1 MDNNTTY
8 LLIIATHQ
16 NPPLGRADIEDDL
29 SCVCGLNKDILDK
42 IESIVL
48 LSSKS
53 TCSNHEQNNFGEF
66 SKVPIGLNEEKSANS
81 TAKPGQ
87 TLSDSETK
95 KDPQGKLDGSATAEL
110 APVNSKSETP
120 TPSSEPLNTNPGNG
134 GKVSESQD
142 IMLVIAKLTSE
153 IQHLEAQI
161 QLQSSKPKEDK
172 NNLSQES
179 NSQQG
184 VLPLT
189 TPQTTANSETSKPTI
204 STTSTSTTLSSES
217 SNPTIMTDF
226 LTGLQRV
233 PVNWDNE
240 ALIKLNQSQ
249 NVKPEDMAN
258 ALQSTVP
265 NVVSNIFFN
274 IKNLTTQAEQNANNG
289 NNGDKNAEPSSG
301 KLTSIDGSSVSIVGD
316 SSAQITAQGEKLF
329 LLWIEHQ
336 IESLHLTAS
345 AANYIR
351 KSGLNLFRRI
361 VNQYVDRIQKI
372 GGNVEQNVQKATQMA
387 LNNTQTLIS
396 YLIRNYMNFAGGL
409 MQIIGEQVSRVG
421 KHLDSTG
428 ETIAHIS
435 LNPFDIVSNVM
446 ESLPN
451 PSEYAKYFR
460 AFGKQ
465 LMGEIASYG
474 GGGQTQSSPIELNQQ
489 TPGEIKQTTNAE
501 STSTNDHTITATTNN
516 NNNNNNHRP
525 QGLINSLSKTLSSW
539 IG

>member
-1 MDNNTTY
+1 MDNNTIY
-8 LLIIATHQ
+8 LLIIFTNR
-16 NPPLGRADIEDDL
+16 NPPPGRADIEDDL
-29 SCVCGLNKDILDK
+29 SCVCGLNKEILDK
-42 IESIVL
+42 IESIIL
-48 LSSKS
+48 LSSKP
-53 TCSNHEQNNFGEF
+53 TCSNHEQSGIGEF
-66 SKVPIGLNEEKSANS
+66 SRVPIGSNEENS
-81 TAKPGQ
+81 TNSAGQPGQ
-87 TLSDSETK
+87 TVSDLEIK
-95 KDPQGKLDGSATAEL
+95 KDPQGKLDGSAMTEL
-110 APVNSKSETP
+110 TPVGSKPEGLTS
-120 TPSSEPLNTNPGNG
+120 SSELPTTNSGNG
-134 GKVSESQD
+134 GKASGSQD

-153 IQHLEAQI
+153 IQRLEAQI

-184 VLPLT
+184 GSLLLPAS
-189 TPQTTANSETSKPTI
+189 QTTANSETPKPII
-204 STTSTSTTLSSES
+204 STTPSEA
-217 SNPTIMTDF
+217 SNPTILTDF
-226 LTGLQRV
+226 LTGLQRF
-233 PVNWDNE
+233 PINWNNE
-240 ALIKLNQSQ
+240 ALIKLNQSL

-265 NVVSNIFFN
+265 SVVSNIFFN

-289 NNGDKNAEPSSG
+289 DKTAEPSSG

-329 LLWIEHQ
+329 LLWIERQ
-336 IESLHLTAS
+336 IENLHLTAS

-372 GGNVEQNVQKATQMA
+372 GGNVEQNVQRATQMA

-396 YLIRNYMNFAGGL
+396 YLLRNYMNFAGGL

-421 KHLDSTG
+421 KNLDSTG

-465 LMGEIASYG
+465 LMGEIASFG
-474 GGGQTQSSPIELNQQ
+474 SGGQVLNSAVELNQQ
-489 TPGEIKQTTNAE
+489 TPGEIKQTTSSE
-501 STSTNDHTITATTNN
+501 STLTNNSPANDHTITTATATTT
-516 NNNNNNHRP
+516 NNNNNHRP